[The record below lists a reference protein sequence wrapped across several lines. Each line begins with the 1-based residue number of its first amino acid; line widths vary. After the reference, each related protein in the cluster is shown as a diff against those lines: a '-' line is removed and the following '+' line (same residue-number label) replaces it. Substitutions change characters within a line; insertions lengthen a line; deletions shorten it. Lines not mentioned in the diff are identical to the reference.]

1 MSNKKSYTV
10 EIKRTTTECV
20 AFEVLAS
27 SEDDARESA
36 WQKLEDG
43 EDEADYELLED
54 EKEVTDVYL
63 TDEPS

>member
-20 AFEVLAS
+20 VFEVLAS